1 MNDMQRKIKWGIA
14 GLGNIANRFATS
26 VTEHC
31 LRGELYAVAA
41 RDHKRAATF
50 ANKFGCA
57 KAYDSYEEMANDP
70 AVEAVYIATVH
81 PYHQPLAELFLK
93 NNKHVLV
100 EKPAFTN
107 LADWLEMKALAKQN
121 GVMLLEA
128 MKTVVFPAYREL
140 QSFLVDNNIQID
152 SIEASFGNHHDYDL
166 ELFIFNPELS
176 GGATLD
182 VGVYG
187 LWFFYDLCRT
197 LSVNP
202 SKPQVE
208 VSCLY
213 EGANVDTDACFTFS
227 GGMNGKISASTVQ
240 NLPRSAHLTGPDT
253 QITIHEKWWN
263 PAFIEIEHQ
272 GQKSTINKRV
282 TGNGF
287 EFEIDH
293 FSELVLQGKT
303 ESDILN
309 PEITFQVLDTMEKA
323 LIDSGYK
330 HLTQPRR

>member
-152 SIEASFGNHHDYDL
+152 SIEASFGNHHDYDP

-253 QITIHEKWWN
+253 KITIHEKWWN
-263 PAFIEIEHQ
+263 PALIEIEHQ

>member
-1 MNDMQRKIKWGIA
+1 MSDTQRKIKWGIA
-14 GLGNIANRFATS
+14 GLGNIANRFATA

-31 LRGELYAVAA
+31 LHGELYAVAA
-41 RDHKRAATF
+41 RDHSRAATF
-50 ANKFGCA
+50 ANKFGCD
-57 KAYDSYEEMANDP
+57 KAYGSYEEMANDP
-70 AVEAVYIATVH
+70 SVEAVYIATVH

-107 LADWLEMKALAKQN
+107 LDDWLEMKALTKQN

-152 SIEASFGNHHDYDL
+152 SIEASFGNHHDYEPD
-166 ELFIFNPELS
+166 LFIFNPDLS

-197 LSVNP
+197 LGVKP

-208 VSCLY
+208 MSCLY
-213 EGANVDTDACFTFS
+213 EGANVDTDVCFTFS
-227 GGMNGKISASTVQ
+227 GDISGKISASTVQ
-240 NLPRSAHLTGPDT
+240 NLPRSAHLNGPDT
-253 QITIHEKWWN
+253 KITIHEKWWN

-272 GQKSTINKRV
+272 GQKSTINCRV
-282 TGNGF
+282 KGNGF

-303 ESDILN
+303 ESNILSS
-309 PEITFQVLDTMEKA
+309 EITSRVLDAMENA
-323 LIDSGYK
+323 LIDSGYP

>member
-100 EKPAFTN
+100 EKPAFPN

-152 SIEASFGNHHDYDL
+152 SIEASFGNHHDYDP

-253 QITIHEKWWN
+253 KITIHEKWWN

>member
-1 MNDMQRKIKWGIA
+1 MNGMQRKIKWGIA

-152 SIEASFGNHHDYDL
+152 SIEASFGNHHDYDP

>member
-1 MNDMQRKIKWGIA
+1 MSDTQRKIKWGIA
-14 GLGNIANRFATS
+14 GLGNIANRFATA

-31 LRGELYAVAA
+31 LYGELYAVAA
-41 RDHKRAATF
+41 RDHSRADTF
-50 ANKFGCA
+50 ANKFGCD
-57 KAYDSYEEMANDP
+57 KAYGSYEEMANDSN
-70 AVEAVYIATVH
+70 VEAVYIATVH
-81 PYHQPLAELFLK
+81 PYHQPLTELFL
-93 NNKHVLV
+93 NNHKHVLV

-140 QSFLVDNNIQID
+140 KSFLVDNNIQID
-152 SIEASFGNHHDYDL
+152 SIEASFGNYHDYEPD
-166 ELFIFNPELS
+166 LFIFNPDLS

-197 LSVNP
+197 LGVKP
-202 SKPQVE
+202 SNPQVE
-208 VSCLY
+208 ITRLY
-213 EGANVDTDACFTFS
+213 EEANVDTEACFTFS
-227 GGMNGKISASTVQ
+227 GDMKAKIAASTVQ
-240 NLPRSAHLTGPDT
+240 DLPRSAQLSGPDT
-253 QITIHEKWWN
+253 KIVIHEKWWN

-272 GQKSTINKRV
+272 GQKSTINYRV

-293 FSELVLQGKT
+293 FSELLLQGKT
-303 ESDILN
+303 ESDILSS
-309 PEITFQVLDTMEKA
+309 EITAQVLDTMEKA
-323 LIDSGYK
+323 LINSGYQ

>member
-152 SIEASFGNHHDYDL
+152 SIEASFGNHHDYDP

>member
-1 MNDMQRKIKWGIA
+1 MNDTQRKIKWGIA

-128 MKTVVFPAYREL
+128 MKTVVFPAYCEL

-152 SIEASFGNHHDYDL
+152 SIEASFGNHHDYDP

-253 QITIHEKWWN
+253 KITIHEKWWN

-303 ESDILN
+303 ESDTLN